1 MTKLEFAKEIFKEG
15 NTIVLIDLDNSKLDI
30 YKFIRRCGQNN
41 DLMEVHSLCNRGVQ
55 YVGRHVFDP
64 ISAAESQVHY
74 FEHYIVKER
83 Y

>member
-1 MTKLEFAKEIFKEG
+1 MTKLEFAKEISKEG
-15 NTIVLIDLDNSKLDI
+15 NTIVLIDLDNSDLNV
-30 YKFIRRCGQNN
+30 YKFIRRCGRNN

-64 ISAAESQVHY
+64 INAAESQVHY

>member
-15 NTIVLIDLDNSKLDI
+15 NTVVLVDLDNSALSI
-30 YKFIRRCGQNN
+30 YKFIRRCGRNN
-41 DLMEVHSLCNRGVQ
+41 DLMEVHSLCDRGFQ
-55 YVGRHVFDP
+55 YVGRHVFEP
-64 ISAAESQVHY
+64 ISTAESQVYY

>member
-1 MTKLEFAKEIFKEG
+1 MTQLEFALKNFKEG
-15 NTIVLIDLDNSKLDI
+15 NTIVLIDLDNSDLNV
-30 YKFIRRCGQNN
+30 YKFIRRCGRNN
-41 DLMEVHSLCNRGVQ
+41 DLMEVHSLCDRGVQ

>member
-1 MTKLEFAKEIFKEG
+1 MTKLAFVKEIFKEG
-15 NTIVLIDLDNSKLDI
+15 NIVVLIDLDNSDLNI

-41 DLMEVHSLCNRGVQ
+41 DLMEVHSLCDRGVQ

-64 ISAAESQVHY
+64 ISTAKSQIYY
-74 FEHYIVKER
+74 FEHYIVKEK